1 MFDYIYYRLY
11 LLYLKKEKGISPIST
26 SAMYLSFIQLL
37 VIYSI
42 VMIVNITMH
51 GDLFKDLTDL
61 NKNFL
66 KIGIVIFALIL
77 DLFNY
82 FYYKKRCK
90 ALIMRFKNHPLN
102 KKFKVWMLYVVCT
115 GLFLFPFLYR
125 AILKML

>member
-82 FYYKKRCK
+82 FYYKKR
-90 ALIMRFKNHPLN
+90 
-102 KKFKVWMLYVVCT
+102 
-115 GLFLFPFLYR
+115 
-125 AILKML
+125 